1 MNRLNRH
8 TIALVASVCCVLL
21 LGFYEATRAQQ
32 TGVTSITLDKQQL
45 IFSNVPA
52 GGTASQMVSVT
63 SSAATSLTINTANS
77 APWLSVAPNGALT
90 AVAGSP
96 TPILVTVT
104 TTASMAPGTYETSFT
119 VSPQN
124 SQTNP
129 TTV

>member
-21 LGFYEATRAQQ
+21 LGFYEATHAQG

-52 GGTASQMVSVT
+52 GGTASQVVNVT
-63 SSAATSLTINTANS
+63 SSAAGILTINTANS
-77 APWLSVAPNGALT
+77 APWISVAPTGSVT

-96 TPILVTVT
+96 TPVMVTVNT
-104 TTASMAPGTYETSFT
+104 SASMAPGTYES
-119 VSPQN
+119 
-124 SQTNP
+124 
-129 TTV
+129 